1 MDGIEG
7 CGYGIF
13 VFVIYELLLS
23 RQLTIRYFNG
33 IFRSGFTGARSDKA
47 QQIEMQIVQIRKTGL
62 ILHLSLARKNSA
74 IVPGPEWA
82 PMTGST

>member
-1 MDGIEG
+1 MTISALPRIGQMDGIEG

-33 IFRSGFTGARSDKA
+33 IFRSGFAGAKKR
-47 QQIEMQIVQIRKTGL
+47 
-62 ILHLSLARKNSA
+62 
-74 IVPGPEWA
+74 
-82 PMTGST
+82 

>member
-33 IFRSGFTGARSDKA
+33 IFRSGFTGAKKR
-47 QQIEMQIVQIRKTGL
+47 
-62 ILHLSLARKNSA
+62 
-74 IVPGPEWA
+74 
-82 PMTGST
+82 